1 MNFERW
7 VSEIQLTGV
16 ILMYDALLYSRY
28 NSINDFEAQDDTIQ
42 IADIRL
48 IQIMKDGLMKFN

>member
-7 VSEIQLTGV
+7 VEEIPLFDV
-16 ILMYDALLYSRY
+16 ILMYAAR
-28 NSINDFEAQDDTIQ
+28 DDTIQ

>member
-1 MNFERW
+1 MHGAIE
-7 VSEIQLTGV
+7 
-16 ILMYDALLYSRY
+16 YSRY

-42 IADIRL
+42 KTDITL